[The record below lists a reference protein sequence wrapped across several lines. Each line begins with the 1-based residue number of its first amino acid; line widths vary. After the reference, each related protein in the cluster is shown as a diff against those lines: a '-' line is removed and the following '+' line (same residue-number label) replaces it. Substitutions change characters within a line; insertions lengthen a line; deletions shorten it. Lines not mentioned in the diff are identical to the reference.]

1 MHNFIIKLNQSIIF
15 LLLSLSIIN
24 SYSARAEP
32 RLKIKGINIGVYEK
46 GPYFGIFTDLGEKNQ
61 LELGLNYLDIP
72 LGKYDVGFS
81 NDIQTNLSF
90 TGLKFLFRRYL
101 KTTEK
106 NGIYA
111 QFGLEANYMAATS
124 KIELSEMT
132 YKTNNISILCPSC
145 DSMDLSIKPKIFPF
159 IPSLSLGWQS
169 KISSRVN
176 FQTSLGVQYK
186 KIDNASWKYNSD
198 RNLPFFVRDEI
209 NSAMNEV
216 NNFLN
221 NLPTIYPT
229 LTISISYLI

>member
-1 MHNFIIKLNQSIIF
+1 MNNFIIKLNRSIIF
-15 LLLSLSIIN
+15 LLSSLSIIN
-24 SYSARAEP
+24 SYNVGAEP

-72 LGKYDVGFS
+72 IGKYDAGFS

-90 TGLKFLFRRYL
+90 TGLKFIYRRYL
-101 KTTEK
+101 KNTQK
-106 NGIYA
+106 DGIYT

-124 KIELSEMT
+124 KIELSEMS
-132 YKTNNISILCPSC
+132 YKTKNISIFCPSC

-169 KISSRVN
+169 KISSRAK

-186 KIDNASWKYNSD
+186 KIGNASWEYNSD
-198 RNLPFFVRDEI
+198 RNLPFFVRNEI
-209 NSAMNEV
+209 NNSMNEV
-216 NNFLN
+216 NNYLN
-221 NLPTIYPT
+221 NLPTIFPT